1 MISNRSEKF
10 NLSEQT
16 IDDVSAIC
24 VQTLS
29 EAEAD
34 KKDILRIRLSLEEIL
49 GAWLV
54 SLRGAPV
61 HVACGKKF
69 GQVFLKVSVDG
80 PAMGAWEDNEA
91 LILSS
96 HMLSQAGLSFTYAYK
111 NGKNCLTCN
120 PRKKS
125 SIGQMALLICAVIM
139 AVVLGAV
146 ARPFPEIQT
155 AALAVTQPLFDMIL
169 GAIRAVS
176 SPIVFLAVCCGIISI
191 GDLTVVGKIGTK
203 LISRMVAVTFVLG
216 GGMALVSCLLFP
228 ITAEAGGEVSG
239 NFSKIYQM
247 VLEIVPSDIVSPFI
261 DGNALQLVFMGICVG
276 AALLILGERVSAV
289 QDTLLQVNEVVQ
301 FLMRALGKAIPFFV
315 FLSLFNLMLS
325 DFGSGFSSLVK
336 VFAITIPGLFML
348 VLLYVLAAAVRLKV
362 SPIML
367 IKKLL
372 PTYMIALTTASSAAA
387 LSTNLETCVKELGIP
402 KKIADFA
409 IPLGQVLYKP
419 GFVVEL
425 SVMLL
430 SMAEYY
436 SVPITPQL
444 LIMSIIV
451 VGFLSMAVPPI
462 PGGAIS
468 VFTILFTQFGI
479 PSGAVALA
487 VAVNAVLDFFVTAAN
502 LTCLQVQVAFEVYG
516 VGMLNEKKLKK
527 GVL

>member
-16 IDDVSAIC
+16 IDEVSEIC

-29 EAEAD
+29 ETGAD
-34 KKDILRIRLSLEEIL
+34 KKDIIRIRLSLEEIL
-49 GAWLV
+49 GVWLV
-54 SLRGAPV
+54 SMRGALV
-61 HVACGKKF
+61 HMDCGQKF
-69 GQVFLKVSVDG
+69 GQPFMKISVDG
-80 PAMGAWEDNEA
+80 PAVDVWEDDEA

-96 HMLSQAGLSFTYAYK
+96 HMLSQAGLSFKYAYK

-125 SIGQMALLICAVIM
+125 SIGQMTLLICAVIL
-139 AVVLGAV
+139 AVVLGAG
-146 ARPFPEIQT
+146 ARLFPEIQT

-176 SPIVFLAVCCGIISI
+176 SPIVFLAVCCGIVSI

-325 DFGSGFSSLVK
+325 DFGSGLSSLVK